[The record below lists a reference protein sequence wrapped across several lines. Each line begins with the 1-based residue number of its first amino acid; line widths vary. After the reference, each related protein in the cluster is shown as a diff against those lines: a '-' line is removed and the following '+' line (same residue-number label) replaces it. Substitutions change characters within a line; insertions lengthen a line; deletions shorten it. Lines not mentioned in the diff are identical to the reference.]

1 MVIIIM
7 KDKIVLI
14 LTIGILILLGFI
26 VIGDFVVALTENRPV
41 DESIVN
47 LLQLTITGL
56 IGIIGAYFGMTHKT
70 NNNNENE

>member
-1 MVIIIM
+1 M

-26 VIGDFVVALTENRPV
+26 VVGDFVVSLSENRPV

-47 LLQLTITGL
+47 LLQLTIAGL
-56 IGIIGAYFGMTHKT
+56 IGIIGAYFGMNNKS
-70 NNNNENE
+70 NNNNQND

>member
-1 MVIIIM
+1 M

-26 VIGDFVVALTENRPV
+26 VIGDFVVSLDENRPV

-56 IGIIGAYFGMTHKT
+56 IGIIGAYFGMNNKS
-70 NNNNENE
+70 NNNNQNE

>member
-1 MVIIIM
+1 M
-7 KDKIVLI
+7 KDKIILI

-26 VIGDFVVALTENRPV
+26 VIGDFVVSLTENRPV

-56 IGIIGAYFGMTHKT
+56 IGIIGAYFGMNNKS
-70 NNNNENE
+70 NNNNQNE